1 MFDIKLADK
10 KIRIINLY
18 SYLEELCREY
28 IVSTSKTEGNAS
40 VNDITEFTSTDMTVK
55 ITGEDIEYER
65 RKSDQEDKKEGIPVR
80 HFDDDYL
87 ESLAIYRKIAEH
99 MPSYD
104 TFLFH
109 GSCIAVDG
117 QGYLFT
123 AKSGTGKSTH
133 AGLWKKLLGER
144 VVYVNDDKPLIRVNP
159 DGDLTVYGTPW
170 AGKHNLNNNI
180 SVPLNCICLL
190 ERSAENN
197 IVEITKSEA
206 YPMLLQQVYR
216 PADQDAMRKTLSLID
231 RMQVRLYRLCCN
243 MDISSAEL
251 SYGVMSN

>member
-18 SYLEELCREY
+18 SYSEELCREY
-28 IVSTSKTEGNAS
+28 IVGASRTEDDAS
-40 VNDITEFTSTDMTVK
+40 VNGLTEIKPTDMTVK
-55 ITGEDIEYER
+55 ITGEDIEYVH
-65 RKSDQEDKKEGIPVR
+65 RKSEQEDIKEGIPVR

-133 AGLWKKLLGER
+133 TGLWKKLLGER
-144 VVYVNDDKPLIRVNP
+144 VVYVNDDKPLIKVNP

-170 AGKHNLNNNI
+170 AGKHNLSCNI
-180 SVPLNCICLL
+180 SVPLKAICIL
-190 ERSAENN
+190 ERNAENT

-243 MDISSAEL
+243 MDICAAEL